1 MARRCGDGG
10 LAQRM
15 AGKTVKLERPD
26 VKFKTSFITAVHEFQ
41 ANQTGGRNILGLDPN
56 DLEHDFT
63 SYVQGLLRLDDPAH
77 LEPGK
82 VLDSEFWL
90 VEDLEFI
97 GRVALRHELHERLR
111 LYGGHIGYEIRP
123 SQQRQGLGTLILKL
137 ALEKARDIG
146 LERVLLTCDV
156 DNLGSR
162 RVIEAN
168 GGELEGEFN
177 LDFYEKPIRRVKR
190 IHFKN

>member
-1 MARRCGDGG
+1 
-10 LAQRM
+10 M
-15 AGKTVKLERPD
+15 AGRIVKLERPD
-26 VKFKTSFITAVHEFQ
+26 VKYRTSFIAAVHEFQ
-41 ANQTGGRNILGLDPN
+41 ASQTGGRDILRLDPN
-56 DLEHDFT
+56 DLENDFA
-63 SYVQGLLRLDDPAH
+63 SYVQGQLRLDDPAH

-90 VEDLEFI
+90 VDDLEFL

-111 LYGGHIGYEIRP
+111 LHGGHIGYEIRP

-137 ALEKARDIG
+137 ALEEARAIG

-162 RVIEAN
+162 RVIESN
-168 GGELEGEFN
+168 GGELEGEFQ
-177 LDFYEKPIRRVKR
+177 LEFYDKPIRRYW
-190 IHFKN
+190 INLEP